1 MSDTAVSNSLN
12 VADLALKATVTF
24 AAKQYFG
31 CVAHTVAGEATL
43 AGANAALLGVVQN
56 KPAAGE
62 AASIRTARGVT
73 TLASCGAAVTAGDR
87 IITDGNGQ
95 FITAAGAAQKV
106 CGVAL
111 SSTTAINELFE
122 MMLVDGY
129 VA

>member
-1 MSDTAVSNSLN
+1 MSNSAVGNALN
-12 VADLALKATVTF
+12 VADLAAQATVTF

-31 CVAHTVAGEATL
+31 CIGHTVAGEVTL

-62 AASIRTARGVT
+62 AAQVRCARGTV
-73 TLASCGAAVTAGDR
+73 TLASCGAAVAAGDR
-87 IITDGNGQ
+87 IQTNGNGQ
-95 FITAAGAAQKV
+95 FITATGAAQKI
-106 CGVAL
+106 CGIAL
-111 SSTTAINELFE
+111 SSTSAINELFE